1 MGLLTLL
8 IGIIDLLLDRTLVPL
23 KVLKLPLI
31 ICSLVLVADL
41 LVFEHGNID
50 LGVLLDFSLN
60 AVLLLSHLLAALFVQ
75 IGGFDLGL

>member
-8 IGIIDLLLDRTLVPL
+8 IGVIDLLLDRTLVPL

-50 LGVLLDFSLN
+50 LGVLL
-60 AVLLLSHLLAALFVQ
+60 LSHENSMS
-75 IGGFDLGL
+75 